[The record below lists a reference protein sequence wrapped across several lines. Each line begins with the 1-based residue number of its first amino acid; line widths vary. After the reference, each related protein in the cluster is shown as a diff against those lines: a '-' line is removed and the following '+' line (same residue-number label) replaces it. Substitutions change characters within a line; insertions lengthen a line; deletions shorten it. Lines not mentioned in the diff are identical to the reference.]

1 MRKKSLLLLL
11 AFFVFLSFTHAQ
23 QRNVIGKIISNIDN
37 EPIPGVSVLIRTPEG
52 ATTGSITDLN
62 GSFSI
67 LVPGNDVELVFSF
80 IGYVTQRRLV
90 GTRSEFNVTLQEEV
104 SLLGEV
110 VVVGYGEQNRKTLTS
125 SISSVSA
132 KDIENLPM
140 PSADQ
145 MMQGRAA
152 GVLVSSNSGTPGGG
166 VSVRVRGSTSIN
178 ANNDPLYV
186 VDGIPI
192 VSGNLSAVGVGGQTA
207 NAMADINPSDI
218 ESMEILKDAS
228 ATAIYGAR
236 AANGVVLITTK
247 RGTNQKAKVSIGSY
261 YGIQSPWRTPDLV
274 DGPTF
279 EMLRNEAAVNNGGK
293 PIYPNPEQALRTN
306 FADYIFRDAPIHNMD
321 VSIRGGSDQIRYLV
335 SASDFKQDGI
345 VAPASFGRRTGRLNL
360 DAFVSDKLKIGTS
373 ILYSRNTRNRVNNDD
388 NISGALGGLHFY
400 PSNLPLFQG
409 DGSYTKF
416 SIFENPAAVVNENDI
431 TMVTNRVLATV
442 FGEYE
447 FFPGLTLRSN
457 FSVDYNNVKEDIYI
471 NTLLNAG
478 AAVNG
483 QGSSIVS
490 VNDNWIQENVLNYQ
504 ANFGGIHELNI
515 LVGNTLQQ
523 SRFERTT
530 ATGQQFPSNN
540 FRRIASAAVQTSSSD
555 GSMWGIASFFTRV
568 NYNLKNKYLFTA
580 NMRRDGSSRFG
591 AANRWGTFPSAAI
604 GWRISEEEFFNK
616 GKVLSDLKLRSS
628 YGITGNQNGIND
640 FQSRGLWSGGANY
653 TTTPG
658 TTPSQLGNPDLRW
671 ERTAQFNIGV
681 DLAMFNNRVNVSIEY
696 YDKQTTD
703 LLLAVPIPRSSGF
716 NSIVQNFGAMEN
728 KGFEFSIAGSPIIKE
743 DFTWDVNFNI
753 SQNRN
758 MIKDLA
764 QPIPVYNRDIIRME
778 EGIPMYSFWMH
789 KQLGVNTETGD
800 PIWATKEEGRPFD
813 PNVDR
818 FIIGDAWPDFF
829 GGLTNTFRYKNFD
842 VMFFFQFSY
851 GNDQLFWS
859 RFFQE
864 HGGTRNTNFLSS
876 QLDRWQQPGDI
887 TMVPRMTNQNYAAN
901 LRPSRFVEDGSY
913 LRLKNLS
920 IGYTLPQAWVNRLG
934 MSNARIYLSGQNLL
948 TFTNYSGMDPE
959 VNSTAANEQTQGVD
973 FYAVPQPRTFM
984 GGFNITF

>member
-1 MRKKSLLLLL
+1 MNRKFLPLLMAILILGGY
-11 AFFVFLSFTHAQ
+11 VSAQ
-23 QRNVIGKIISNIDN
+23 ERSVTGTVVSSEEN
-37 EPIPGVSVLIRTPEG
+37 EPLPGVSIIVEG
-52 ATTGSITDLN
+52 TTIGTVTNLDGYFNLN
-62 GSFSI
+62 
-67 LVPGNDVELVFSF
+67 VPDQDAVLVFSF
-80 IGYVTQRRLV
+80 IGYVSKKVKV
-90 GTRSEFNVTLQEEV
+90 GPSNEMRVTLQEEV
-104 SLLGEV
+104 SQLNEI

-125 SISSVSA
+125 SISTVSA
-132 KDIENLPM
+132 KDIANLPS
-140 PSADQ
+140 PSPDQ
-145 MMQGRAA
+145 MIQGRAP
-152 GVLVSSNSGTPGGG
+152 GVLVSANSGTPGGG
-166 VSVRVRGSTSIN
+166 VSVRIRGSTSIN

-207 NAMADINPSDI
+207 NAMADINPADI

-247 RGTNQKAKVSIGSY
+247 RGASQKAQVSIGSY
-261 YGIQSPWRTPDLV
+261 YGVQNAWRKPDLV

-279 EMLRNEAAVNNGGK
+279 ERLRNEAAVNNGGD
-293 PIYPNPEQALRTN
+293 PIYANPAEAISTN
-306 FADYIFRDAPIHNMD
+306 FSDYLFREAPIHNLD
-321 VSIRGGSDQIRYLV
+321 LSVRGGSDQVKYLI

-360 DAFVSDKLKIGTS
+360 DSFVSDRIKIGTS
-373 ILYSRNTRNRVNNDD
+373 ILYSRNTRNRVINDD
-388 NISGALGGLHFY
+388 SINGALSGLHFY
-400 PSNLPLFQG
+400 PSNMPVYEEG
-409 DGSYTKF
+409 NYSKF
-416 SIFENPAAVVNENDI
+416 SIFENPVAVVNENDI

-442 FGEYE
+442 YGEYE
-447 FFPGLTLRSN
+447 FFPGLSLRST
-457 FSVDYNNVKEDIYI
+457 FSVDYNNVKEDQYY
-471 NTLLNAG
+471 NTLLNSG

-483 QGSSIVS
+483 QASSIVS

-504 ANFGGIHELNI
+504 TNFGGIHELSV

-530 ATGQQFPSNN
+530 ATGQQFPSND

-555 GSMWGIASFFTRV
+555 GSMWGISSFFSRV
-568 NYNLKNKYLFTA
+568 NYNLKSRYLLTV
-580 NMRRDGSSRFG
+580 NMRRDASSRFG
-591 AANRWGTFPSAAI
+591 SDSRWGTFPSAAV

-616 GKVLSDLKLRSS
+616 GQFINELKFRSS

-653 TTTPG
+653 TITPG
-658 TTPSQLGNPDLRW
+658 TAPSQLGNPDLRW

-681 DLAMFNNRVNVSIEY
+681 DVGMFNNRVQLNFDY

-716 NSIVQNFGAMEN
+716 ASVVQNYGAMEN
-728 KGFEFSIAGSPIIKE
+728 KGFELNISGSPILRD

-758 MIKDLA
+758 KIKELA
-764 QPIPVYNRDIIRME
+764 QSIPVYNRDIIRME

-789 KQLGVNTETGD
+789 KQLGVDPQTGD
-800 PIWATKEEGRPFD
+800 AIWATKEEGRPFD

-818 FIIGDAWPDFF
+818 FIVGNAWPDFF
-829 GGLTNTFRYKNFD
+829 GGLTNNLRYKNWD
-842 VMFFFQFSY
+842 LMVFFQYSY

-864 HGGTRNTNFLSS
+864 HGGTRDTNFLSS

-913 LRLKNLS
+913 LRLKNFSL
-920 IGYTLPQAWVNRLG
+920 GYTLPRGWVDRLG
-934 MSNARIYLSGQNLL
+934 MSSARVYVSGQNVL

-973 FYAVPQPRTFM
+973 FYAIPQPRTFM